1 MDNIYVS
8 NLLIYYLWKIISR
21 ISNQPGRSTSKAD
34 GLDQWMSTCL
44 FFDILSSILL
54 NKLQTKYEVTKII

>member
-1 MDNIYVS
+1 LDNITVT

-21 ISNQPGRSTSKAD
+21 ISNQPGRSTSRAD

-44 FFDILSSILL
+44 FFDILSNILL
-54 NKLQTKYEVTKII
+54 